1 MTEHPSIYSA
11 LDDQPKPKQHTAVR
25 PLRPRAVAGIVVA
38 ALAAAAMVGAV
49 ATLPSLPGI
58 ATAEAPGTTSDR
70 FYALPDL
77 AKDSFT
83 AGDIEAAREYAQ
95 ELLAITPGF
104 HDNWNYGNAIHDA
117 NMVLGRIALRE
128 GRVHEAK
135 AHLLAAG
142 NSPGSPQMDTFGP
155 NMSLAKDLLEHGE
168 RQVVLEYFELC
179 RRFWEMHNGRL
190 DRWSQLVLIGVVPDF
205 GANSVY

>member
-1 MTEHPSIYSA
+1 MTEQPSIYFA
-11 LDDQPKPKQHTAVR
+11 LDDQPQPQPHNAVR
-25 PLRPRAVAGIVVA
+25 SLRPRAMAGIVAA
-38 ALAAAAMVGAV
+38 ALAAAAVAGAV

-58 ATAEAPGTTSDR
+58 ATAEAPATTFDR
-70 FYALPDL
+70 FDDLPDL

-83 AGDIEAAREYAQ
+83 AGDIEAARGYAQ
-95 ELLAITPGF
+95 ELLAIAPGF
-104 HDNWNYGNAIHDA
+104 RGDWNYGNAIHDG

-128 GRVHEAK
+128 GRVEDAK

-142 NSPGSPQMDTFGP
+142 NSPGSPQINSYGP

-179 RRFWEMHNGRL
+179 RRFWELHNGRL
-190 DRWSQLVLIGVVPDF
+190 DRWSQLVQLGVVPDF
-205 GANSVY
+205 GANLVY

>member
-1 MTEHPSIYSA
+1 MTEQPTTQSA
-11 LDDQPKPKQHTAVR
+11 SDDQPKPKQHNAVR
-25 PLRPRAVAGIVVA
+25 SLRPRTVAGLVVT
-38 ALAAAAMVGAV
+38 ALAAAAVAGAV

-70 FYALPDL
+70 FYLLPDL

-95 ELLAITPGF
+95 ELLAIAPGF
-104 HDNWNYGNAIHDA
+104 RDNWNYGNAIHDA
-117 NMVLGRIALRE
+117 NMVLGRIALCE
-128 GRVHEAK
+128 GRVDDAK
-135 AHLLAAG
+135 GHLLAAG

-155 NMSLAKDLLEHGE
+155 NMSLAKDLLERGE
-168 RQVVLEYFELC
+168 RLVVLEYFELC

-190 DRWSQLVLIGVVPDF
+190 DRWSQLVVIGVVPDF